1 MNILTSKLGFKIL
14 ILVSERNVR
23 NMESPNMDR
32 SALNGALCQW
42 QFYGKGN
49 KLNTFP
55 CIVVVRI
62 NCAEKKEQGSNP
74 G

>member
-1 MNILTSKLGFKIL
+1 MF
-14 ILVSERNVR
+14 
-23 NMESPNMDR
+23 NMDR

-55 CIVVVRI
+55 TTYVTSLVVYISGKDKLR
-62 NCAEKKEQGSNP
+62 
-74 G
+74 